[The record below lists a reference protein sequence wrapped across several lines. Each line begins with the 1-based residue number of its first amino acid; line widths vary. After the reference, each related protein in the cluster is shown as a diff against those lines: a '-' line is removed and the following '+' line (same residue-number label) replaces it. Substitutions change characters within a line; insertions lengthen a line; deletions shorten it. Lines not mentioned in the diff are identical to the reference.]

1 MKIMKIILLE
11 IPSLN
16 HNTLITN
23 IRENLKLF
31 YNETSLIKDYK
42 NYLKQQ
48 GIYKRNN
55 PDHLNEKKS
64 NYFYL
69 I

>member
-1 MKIMKIILLE
+1 MKIILLE

-16 HNTLITN
+16 HNTLIKN

-55 PDHLNEKKS
+55 PDHLNVKKS